1 MSENTFRSTVFGKIL
16 DVAVVIV
23 GITIAFQVD
32 RWKESSDRASREE
45 AYLQGMLADLDK
57 DIKEYKDNIGD
68 LRRDRELIFRSLTR
82 LTKAEDISDSLG
94 FIVMAVLRTQT
105 FEGHNNTYTKIV
117 TSDGVDILSNADVR
131 ELAIEHYRLYS
142 SLSKFEARYMD
153 LLGQFKGFF
162 TPHVYFN
169 RAGRLLSKAIA
180 KDIQTENLLT
190 LAAVQQQEGIFRYE
204 GSLDKAI
211 ALREKLEAELK

>member
-1 MSENTFRSTVFGKIL
+1 MSENTFRATIFGKIL

-23 GITIAFQVD
+23 GITIAFQVN

-45 AYLQGMLADLDK
+45 SYLHGLMVDLDK
-57 DIKEYKDNIGD
+57 DIKEYQDNIGA
-68 LRRDRELIFRSLTR
+68 LRRDRDLIHRSLIR
-82 LTKAEDISDSLG
+82 LTNAEDISDSLG

-105 FEGHNNTYTKIV
+105 FEGHNNTYATIM
-117 TSDGVDILSNADVR
+117 TGDGIDILSNTDVR
-131 ELAIEHYRLYS
+131 ELVIEHYRLYS
-142 SLSKFEARYMD
+142 SLSKFEARYLD
-153 LLGQFKGFF
+153 LLAQFKEFF

-169 RAGRLLSKAIA
+169 RSGKLLSKEFA

-190 LAAVQQQEGIFRYE
+190 LAAIQQQEGIFRYK

-211 ALREKLEAELK
+211 ELREKIKAELK

>member
-1 MSENTFRSTVFGKIL
+1 MLENKFRTAVLDKIL
-16 DVAVVIV
+16 DVVVVIV

-45 AYLQGMLADLDK
+45 SYLQGMMTDIDK

-68 LRRDRELIFRSLTR
+68 LSRDRDLIYRSLIR
-82 LTKAEDISDSLG
+82 LTKEEDISDSLG
-94 FIVMAVLRTQT
+94 FIVMAVLRTKT
-105 FEGHNNTYTKIV
+105 FEGHNNTYAKIT
-117 TSDGVDILSNADVR
+117 TSDGIDILSSTDVR

-153 LLGQFKGFF
+153 LLAQFKVFF
-162 TPHVYFN
+162 TPYVYFN
-169 RAGRLLSKAIA
+169 RSGKLLSKGIA

-190 LAAVQQQEGIFRYE
+190 LAAVQQQEGIFRYK
-204 GSLDKAI
+204 GSLDKAME
-211 ALREKLEAELK
+211 LREKIEAALK

>member
-1 MSENTFRSTVFGKIL
+1 MSENSFRTTVFGKIL

-45 AYLQGMLADLDK
+45 SYLHAMMADLDK
-57 DIKEYKDNIGD
+57 DIKEYQDNIGD
-68 LRRDRELIFRSLTR
+68 LSRDRELIYRSLIR

-105 FEGHNNTYTKIV
+105 FEGHNNTYTKIM
-117 TSDGVDILSNADVR
+117 TSDGIDILSNTDVR
-131 ELAIEHYRLYS
+131 ELVIEHYRLYS
-142 SLSKFEARYMD
+142 SLSKFEARYLD
-153 LLGQFKGFF
+153 FLAQFKVFF

-169 RAGRLLSKAIA
+169 RSGNRVSKEIA

-190 LAAVQQQEGIFRYE
+190 LAAVQQLEGIFRYK

-211 ALREKLEAELK
+211 ELREKIEAELN